1 MTRILDFNGRD
12 ADRTVTVASIA
23 ALKGSGRQY
32 VQVTA
37 GREEE
42 AAAAEAAGIDMV
54 VCLAASV
61 SDVRRGS
68 SRLFVTAAIDFGG
81 EVTLDD
87 LLATAFRSLSAGAD
101 AVITA
106 RRFDAVRL
114 LAAEGVP
121 VMGHLG
127 FVPKRSTQVGGVRPV
142 GRNAAEAATLW
153 QQFQELEDAGAF
165 AVECEL
171 VPAKVLAEITPRT
184 GMSTISLGSGRD
196 ADVMFL
202 FQSDICGESPR
213 VPRHARAYGDV
224 ASLQQ
229 QVRDE
234 RVRALSA
241 FRADVLS
248 GGFPGDGEVG
258 SIDPA
263 ELARFV
269 QSLPERDLD
278 GRSGRTNLTPRHR

>member
-37 GREEE
+37 GTEEE
-42 AAAAEAAGIDMV
+42 AAAAEEAGIDMV

-61 SDVRRGS
+61 PEVRRGS
-68 SRLFVTAAIDFGG
+68 SRVFVTAAIDFGG

-106 RRFDAVRL
+106 RRMDAVRL

-127 FVPKRSTQVGGVRPV
+127 FVPKRSNQLGGVRAV
-142 GRNAAEAATLW
+142 GRTAAEASALW
-153 QQFQELEDAGAF
+153 RQFQELEDAGAF
-165 AVECEL
+165 AAECEL
-171 VPAKVLAEITPRT
+171 IPAAVLAEITPRT
-184 GMSTISLGSGRD
+184 SMATISFGSGRD

-202 FQSDICGESPR
+202 FQSDVCGESAR

-224 ASLQQ
+224 AALQR
-229 QVRDE
+229 QVREE

-241 FRADVLS
+241 FRADVLG
-248 GGFPGDGEVG
+248 GGFPAVGEVG
-258 SIDPA
+258 RIDPD
-263 ELARFV
+263 ELAGFV
-269 QSLPERDLD
+269 ESLGP
-278 GRSGRTNLTPRHR
+278 S

>member
-23 ALKGSGRQY
+23 ALKGSDAQY

-37 GREEE
+37 GTEEE

-54 VCLAASV
+54 VCLAGSV
-61 SDVRRGS
+61 PEVRRGS

-87 LLATAFRSLSAGAD
+87 LLATAFRSLGAGAD

-106 RRFDAVRL
+106 RRLDAVRL
-114 LAAEGVP
+114 LADEGVP

-127 FVPKRSTQVGGVRPV
+127 FVPKRSNQLGGVRTV
-142 GRNAAEAATLW
+142 GRDAAEATALW
-153 QQFQELEDAGAF
+153 RQFQELEDAGAF

-171 VPAKVLAEITPRT
+171 VPALVLAEITQRT
-184 GMSTISLGSGRD
+184 SMATISLGSGRA
-196 ADVMFL
+196 ADVVFL
-202 FQSDICGESPR
+202 FQSDVCGESPR
-213 VPRHARAYGDV
+213 VPRHARAYGNV
-224 ASLQQ
+224 AALERQIA
-229 QVRDE
+229 DE

-241 FRADVLS
+241 FRADVLN
-248 GGFPGDGEVG
+248 GGFPNDGEVG
-258 SIDPA
+258 RIDPD
-263 ELARFV
+263 ELARFI
-269 QSLPERDLD
+269 ETLD
-278 GRSGRTNLTPRHR
+278 

>member
-12 ADRTVTVASIA
+12 ADRTVTVGSIA

-37 GREEE
+37 GTEEE

-54 VCLAASV
+54 VCLAGAV
-61 SDVRRGS
+61 PDVRRGS

-87 LLATAFRSLSAGAD
+87 LLATAFRALSAGAD

-106 RRFDAVRL
+106 RRLDAVRL

-127 FVPKRSTQVGGVRPV
+127 FVPKRSNQFGGVRTV
-142 GRNAAEAATLW
+142 GRTADEANALW
-153 QQFQELEDAGAF
+153 RQFQELEDAGAF

-171 VPAKVLAEITPRT
+171 IPAQVLAQITPRT
-184 GMSTISLGSGRD
+184 GMATISLGSGRD

-202 FQSDICGESPR
+202 FQSDIVGESPR
-213 VPRHARAYGDV
+213 VPRHARSYGDV
-224 ASLQQ
+224 ASLQRRI
-229 QVRDE
+229 VEE

-241 FRADVLS
+241 FRADVLNGS
-248 GGFPGDGEVG
+248 FPADSEVG
-258 SIDPA
+258 RIDA
-263 ELARFV
+263 TELARFV
-269 QSLPERDLD
+269 ESLDP
-278 GRSGRTNLTPRHR
+278 S